1 MMEKLIDL
9 LLKLSDFLIY
19 LARDAW
25 CARVGGAWKRV
36 LGEEGG
42 GRYFKPF
49 LESCHE
55 NGYVICHQWEMDF
68 QITANHTTQVYF
80 NDQ

>member
-1 MMEKLIDL
+1 MVCACWGSME
-9 LLKLSDFLIY
+9 
-19 LARDAW
+19 A
-25 CARVGGAWKRV
+25 G

-42 GRYFKPF
+42 GKYFKPF

-55 NGYVICHQWEMDF
+55 NGHVICHQWEMDF